1 MTAWWKEEGR
11 KGVPPVKC
19 SLYIR
24 EEKIPQKHPPI
35 FLLCNSLSRSVT
47 WPSWAAKEAGG
58 NEHMAKGNGIS
69 LRGFDQSAFRLQCWP
84 QYLQKETGC
93 SLSKATKSLPTW
105 APETRTAGVAEH
117 APCHQWP
124 KGRLWLA
131 QICIDRIK
139 MRIPVRIFW
148 LHQRFS
154 KWVPLGFYK
163 NFIRISF

>member
-93 SLSKATKSLPTW
+93 SLSKATKSLPYMSSWDQDSWSGRTCTMSSMTERK
-105 APETRTAGVAEH
+105 AVTCPNLYRQDQDENSSQNLLATPEVFKVSA
-117 APCHQWP
+117 
-124 KGRLWLA
+124 
-131 QICIDRIK
+131 
-139 MRIPVRIFW
+139 
-148 LHQRFS
+148 S
-154 KWVPLGFYK
+154 GFLQKLY
-163 NFIRISF
+163 